1 MKEKTMFFVIRRSKQ
16 LEEVSYGKSETAI
29 LVLKVWSSFLEYINV
44 IGQYLVGESFGKKT
58 TLDARAR
65 DFVNKEFVTRRWV

>member
-29 LVLKVWSSFLEYINV
+29 LVLKVWSSFVEYINI
-44 IGQYLVGESFGKKT
+44 IGQYLVGESF
-58 TLDARAR
+58 
-65 DFVNKEFVTRRWV
+65 V